1 MPRLPFSEKTITGV
15 YGSMSDFRRK
25 NKMQAHSGTDFAPA
39 GSNRGKT
46 AIPAVVTGKI
56 KLIQWSSVLGWVI
69 VQSFRDTKKNKIA
82 YIGYCHIAC
91 GEHGIN
97 CKGPKVLGAH
107 MPIKKKVGD
116 VVAEGETIAILGN
129 TGSASSGAHL
139 HLTISW
145 LLKGVFG
152 ATADKFDFVKWVK
165 TQDAPA
171 TTGKPKTAAAK
182 PKAPAAKKTCPTCGQ
197 ETK

>member
-1 MPRLPFSEKTITGV
+1 
-15 YGSMSDFRRK
+15 MSDFRRK

-56 KLIQWSSVLGWVI
+56 KLIQWSNVLGWVI
-69 VQSFRDTKKNKIA
+69 VQSFRDTKKKKIA

-107 MPIKKKVGD
+107 MPIEKKVGD
-116 VVAEGETIAILGN
+116 VVAEGETMAILGN

-145 LLKGVFG
+145 TLKGVFG
-152 ATADKFDFVKWVK
+152 ATADKFDFVKWLK
-165 TQDAPA
+165 TQDTPT
-171 TTGKPKTAAAK
+171 TTGEKKTATAK